1 MGTTPV
7 MSLPYPEPGDPPA
20 GPLQM
25 QTLALGLEYALLDP
39 VVGSVAA
46 ASNVSVTMTVRRV
59 GAMTILTGGFSL
71 SADKD
76 ANLTLFTLPVGFRP
90 VAEWR
95 ATFKS
100 EADFTT
106 SATIKISTGG
116 VATCPL
122 ALGSGTALYGAFSY
136 FAVVS

>member
-7 MSLPYPEPGDPPA
+7 LGLPYPEPSDPPA

-25 QTLALGLEYALLDP
+25 QTGQLGVEYALLNP
-39 VVGSVAA
+39 VVGSVSAG
-46 ASNVSVTMTVRRV
+46 ASVSVTMSVLRV
-59 GAMTILTGGFSL
+59 GAMTILTGGFST
-71 SADKD
+71 SADKA
-76 ANLTLFTLPVGFRP
+76 ANSTLFTLPVGFRP

-122 ALGSGTALYGAFSY
+122 ALGNTTALYGAFSY
-136 FAVVS
+136 FAAVS